1 MRIKDE
7 CSIIVPR
14 KDLRN
19 NVTTTDGKGMKGNN
33 VKTCTIQDL
42 SNFPN
47 STQIN
52 YCELNF
58 LVAVVCF

>member
-14 KDLRN
+14 KDIGN

-33 VKTCTIQDL
+33 VNTGLHNSQL
-42 SNFPN
+42 SKLHHQHKLITV
-47 STQIN
+47 S
-52 YCELNF
+52 
-58 LVAVVCF
+58 